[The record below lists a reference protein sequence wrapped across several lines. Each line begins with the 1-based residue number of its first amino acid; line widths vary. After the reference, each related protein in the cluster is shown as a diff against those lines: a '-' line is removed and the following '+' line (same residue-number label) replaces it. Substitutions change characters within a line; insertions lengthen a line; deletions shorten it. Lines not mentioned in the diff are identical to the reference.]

1 VEQYAAQPSTPL
13 VEEKLMELL
22 TNFSVF
28 LKLFDALFT
37 EIQPPVLPD
46 EGGGAKIQLSC
57 ELLRHNIWMVFH
69 QSESNEDWV
78 TTREMNSFN
87 NREGTMKDFITFFS
101 PSNDSPPPSGRTIV
115 IFRERPHCLEWKM
128 DGKDEPV
135 ASCQFSVFSRN
146 IIGSGAII
154 YRYR

>member
-57 ELLRHNIWMVFH
+57 ELLRHNI
-69 QSESNEDWV
+69 
-78 TTREMNSFN
+78 
-87 NREGTMKDFITFFS
+87 
-101 PSNDSPPPSGRTIV
+101 
-115 IFRERPHCLEWKM
+115 
-128 DGKDEPV
+128 
-135 ASCQFSVFSRN
+135 
-146 IIGSGAII
+146 
-154 YRYR
+154 